1 MLEAFQNKL
10 ESFIKRKG
18 LVRIMTE
25 PWLPPFLSIAVSGF
39 VLGTVFT
46 LCLMWFFLYAIGSIE
61 SIAWVGLGAYLL
73 FGFVMFHASEFACAI
88 LFRPHDCSPDSFL
101 FFHSYAWIIAH
112 TCAWLELFIRFF
124 FVAATAQDQ
133 WNLPRIIIGSI
144 LCIFFYWFRVQA
156 MVDCGSNF
164 SFQIE
169 TSHRTTHQLVTT
181 GIYSKLR
188 HPSYFG
194 SFWYFLSVQLIAG
207 NWVCFVLFFFVL
219 RFFFSDRIAGE
230 EEILESEE
238 FFGEKYKEY
247 KKSSWIGIPVLNTPP
262 FFA

>member
-1 MLEAFQNKL
+1 MLQKIHDKI
-10 ESFIKRKG
+10 ESTLRNKG
-18 LVRIMTE
+18 LVKIMYE
-25 PWLPPFLSIAVSGF
+25 PWLPPYLSIAVSGF
-39 VLGTVFT
+39 VLGTVT
-46 LCLMWFFLYAIGSIE
+46 TASLMWFFLYAIGSIQ

-88 LFRPHDCSPDSFL
+88 IFRPHDCSPDSFL

-112 TCAWLELFIRFF
+112 ACAWLELIIR
-124 FVAATAQDQ
+124 AILYGGHDQ
-133 WNLPRIIIGSI
+133 WNIPRVMIGSI
-144 LCIFFYWFRVQA
+144 LCVFFYWFRVKA

-164 SFQIE
+164 SFQVE
-169 TSHRTTHQLVTT
+169 TRHRATHELVTS
-181 GIYSKLR
+181 GIYSTLR

-194 SFWYFLSVQLIAG
+194 SFWYFLSVQIVAG

-219 RFFFSDRIAGE
+219 RFFFADRIAGE

-238 FFGEKYKEY
+238 FFGEKYTEY
-247 KKSSWIGIPVLNTPP
+247 KKSSWIGIPVLNSPP